1 MKDNRVSM
9 THETKEHASMSNS
22 HDTNKSERTP
32 EERIRIRVDGTTR
45 NDDLNDILPGSDG
58 EMDID
63 ALVKE
68 YEDRFM
74 SFREGE
80 SEKVKSGLSGATKQ
94 KRSTQQVL
102 NVPVSEDERMWA
114 AIAHGSAIV
123 TLVLGMLTGGMAALL
138 TLFIPLGIYFT
149 YRKRSEY
156 VAYASLQAFAL
167 QLLGTVGW
175 ITVLL
180 TGTIVGVLLIVVL
193 VVTIVGII
201 LTPIVAIMLGLFVLA
216 TFVLPVGMVVFGAI
230 AAWETYQGKW
240 YRYPWIGNWID
251 RQMHTGFLATI

>member
-1 MKDNRVSM
+1 V
-9 THETKEHASMSNS
+9 T
-22 HDTNKSERTP
+22 
-32 EERIRIRVDGTTR
+32 
-45 NDDLNDILPGSDG
+45 
-58 EMDID
+58 
-63 ALVKE
+63 
-68 YEDRFM
+68 
-74 SFREGE
+74 
-80 SEKVKSGLSGATKQ
+80 
-94 KRSTQQVL
+94 
-102 NVPVSEDERMWA
+102 EDERTWA
-114 AIAHGSAIV
+114 AIAHASALV
-123 TLVLGMLTGGMAALL
+123 TLALGLLTGGIASLL

-175 ITVLL
+175 LTVLV
-180 TGTIVGVLLIVVL
+180 TGTIVGVLLLVVL
-193 VVTIVGII
+193 VITIVGII

-216 TFVLPVGMVVFGAI
+216 TFVMPVGMVVYGAL